1 MEFNKKLVG
10 IRIMQKRKEKNLTQD
25 ELAYKIGKSKNH
37 LSSIERGKYLPTTE
51 TISLICSVLGSTPDY
66 YLIGKIDNTIENETI
81 SIIKQFP
88 QSHQIIINKLLKT
101 YLEEIHQIWRNKF
114 SMLIYLTIC

>member
-114 SMLIYLTIC
+114 SMLI